1 MMVTNRLRQ
10 PAAFVLIAGLLFC
23 VTLPSVAQ
31 RQKSKPNIILF
42 LVDDMGWQD
51 TSVPFWSAVTPL
63 NKLYR
68 TPNMERLAA
77 AGVKFTDAYAMPVC
91 TPTRVSMI
99 TGVNAARH
107 RVTQW
112 TSPYRDRSTDH
123 PDSAMR
129 PVPWNINGFSPTEG
143 IPATFVGTP
152 LPQILQSNGYYTV
165 FSGKAHFASD
175 STPASDPL
183 NIGFDVNIAGSGIGH
198 PASYSG
204 SNNFDQPQNGKPNRN
219 AVTGLEAYHG
229 RDVHLSDVLTT
240 EGLKALARP
249 IADSQPF
256 FLYLSHYAVHTPLQ
270 PDERFAQRYRQAGL
284 DSTEAAYASL
294 VEGMDQSLG
303 RVLDFIKANKI
314 ENNTIVIFT
323 SDNGGLSRVPP
334 RGGKQSDVHN
344 LPLRAGKGSVYEG
357 GIRVPLIV
365 SWPGKST
372 PGSVTE
378 QPVIVE
384 DLFPTILN
392 AAGIRSPKVKQTMD
406 GRSFVSSI
414 TKVGRLD
421 TSRVF
426 LFHHPNR
433 WIAAEGQLTAWAGA
447 VRKGDW
453 KLLYDYRNGTL
464 ELYNLR
470 RDIGE
475 NHNLIHT
482 RTDKASELARLFT
495 SELKRLDAQMPS
507 FKDGRRVLW
516 PDEALR
522 QNHRP

>member
-1 MMVTNRLRQ
+1 MVINRLRLR
-10 PAAFVLIAGLLFC
+10 AAYLLIAGLLFC
-23 VTLPSVAQ
+23 TTVPSVAQ
-31 RQKSKPNIILF
+31 RQNSKPNIILF

-51 TSVPFWSAVTPL
+51 TSVPFASTVTPL

-77 AGVKFTDAYAMPVC
+77 AGVKFTNAYAMPVC
-91 TPTRVSMI
+91 TPTRVSLI

-123 PDSAMR
+123 PDSVMK

-143 IPATFVGTP
+143 IPGTFVGTP
-152 LPQILQSNGYYTV
+152 LPQILRSNGYYTV
-165 FSGKAHFASD
+165 FSGKAHFASAE
-175 STPASDPL
+175 TPASNPF
-183 NIGFDVNIAGSGIGH
+183 NIGFNVNIAGSEIGH

-204 SNNFDQPQNGKPNRN
+204 KSNFDQPRDGKPNRN
-219 AVTGLEAYHG
+219 AVPGLEAYHG
-229 RDVHLSDVLTT
+229 KDVHLSDVITT
-240 EGLKALARP
+240 EALKALGKP
-249 IADSQPF
+249 IADKQPF

-270 PDERFAQRYRQAGL
+270 PDERFAQKYRQAGL
-284 DSTEAAYASL
+284 DSIEAAYASL

-303 RVLDFIKANKI
+303 QVLDFIQKNKI
-314 ENNTIVIFT
+314 EDNTVIIFT

-334 RGGKQSDVHN
+334 RGGAQGDVHN

-365 SWPGKST
+365 SWPGKSK
-372 PGSVTE
+372 PASVTE

-392 AAGIRSPKVKQTMD
+392 AAGIRSPNVKQTLD

-414 TKVGRLD
+414 TNVGRLD

-433 WIAAEGQLTAWAGA
+433 WIAGEGQLTAWAGA
-447 VRKGDW
+447 IRKGDW

-475 NHNLIHT
+475 SQNLIHT
-482 RTDKASELARLFT
+482 RPDKALQLARLFT
-495 SELKRLDAQMPS
+495 KELKSHNAQMPS
-507 FKDGRRVLW
+507 FRDGRRVLW
-516 PDEALR
+516 PDEALQ
-522 QNHRP
+522 QNQRP